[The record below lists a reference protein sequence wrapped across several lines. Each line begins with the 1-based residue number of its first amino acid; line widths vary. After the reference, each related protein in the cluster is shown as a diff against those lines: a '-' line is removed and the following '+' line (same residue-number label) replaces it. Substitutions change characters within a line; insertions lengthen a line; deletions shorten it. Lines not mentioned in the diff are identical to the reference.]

1 MKRMYNI
8 NDLGAELK
16 LPCHEAPGPRGVSLE
31 YDWNGEAAK
40 ALVALFREHGAT
52 EVVLD
57 GHPPAWLA
65 CYLAIEMAPVP
76 VSLFIPP
83 LGGDIPM
90 ASLEFGPE
98 APEGHVRFQTEP
110 FADGVL
116 VGFAPDTRDF
126 QADFMKKVRVPEA
139 PKGRHVYLQ
148 GMAPNFV
155 AGSLALTLAAC
166 CPSVSVSGPDGRFV
180 CVSSEEP
187 SKQVGQVTATHP
199 FAPPPPAK

>member
-1 MKRMYNI
+1 MKRMYNL

-16 LPCHEAPGPRGVSLE
+16 LPSHEAPGPRGISLE
-31 YDWNGEAAK
+31 YDWNIDAAK
-40 ALVALFREHGAT
+40 ALVAQFREQGVT

-65 CYLAIEMAPVP
+65 CFLAIEMAPVP

-90 ASLEFGPE
+90 TGLELGPE
-98 APEGHVRFQTEP
+98 APEGHVQFRTES
-110 FADGVL
+110 FSDGVL
-116 VGFAPDTRDF
+116 LSFSLDTRDY
-126 QADFMKKVRVPEA
+126 QADFIGKVRVPEA
-139 PKGRHVYLQ
+139 TKGRHVYLQ

-155 AGSLALTLAAC
+155 TGSLAMTLAAC
-166 CPSVSVSGPDGRFV
+166 CPSVSVSGSDGRFV
-180 CVSSEEP
+180 CVSSAIP
-187 SKQVGQVTATHP
+187 DKQPGQVTGSRP